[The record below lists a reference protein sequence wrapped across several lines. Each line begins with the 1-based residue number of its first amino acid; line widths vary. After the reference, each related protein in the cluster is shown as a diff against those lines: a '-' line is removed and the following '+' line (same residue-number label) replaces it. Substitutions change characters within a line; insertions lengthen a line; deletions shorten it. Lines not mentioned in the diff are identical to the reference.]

1 MYKKNLVFLAACM
14 GMLLFGISLITLG
27 AVAGFLKQ
35 RFQLG
40 GIAAGT
46 LFSLLPVGIL
56 TGSLI
61 FGPVCDRYGYKWLLV
76 LACMGMFAG
85 FEGIAYASSLSW
97 LRLSIYVF
105 GVGSGI
111 VNGAAN
117 AVVADISTRNKGA
130 DLSLLGVFFG
140 IGALGMPLVLGI
152 FNDRFAASQ
161 VVAGVGVFTAVIGL
175 GYTFIRFPGA
185 KKKAPGSAARWKQ
198 LLDGNLVLIAFFLFF
213 QSSIEAI
220 INNWAT
226 TYLVEKGR
234 MDEKTALFALTLHVA
249 GMVLMRLLNGS
260 LLAKQQPKNAIYTC
274 LLLLATGVLLM
285 QAGHYKPLLMTGL
298 VLSGAGVAAGFPVML
313 GIVGE
318 RFPAQSGTAFSF
330 VFAFALIGNMLLN
343 YLVGV
348 VVHHY
353 GIGHLTTVS
362 YFVIAC
368 MMVISLVI
376 FRNNQSTINK

>member
-1 MYKKNLVFLAACM
+1 MYKKNLVFLAACL

-35 RFQLG
+35 KFQLD

-46 LFSLLPVGIL
+46 IFSLLPIGIL
-56 TGSLI
+56 TGSLV

-76 LACMGMFAG
+76 LACVSMFAG
-85 FEGIAYASSLSW
+85 FEGIAYAGSLSC
-97 LRLSIYVF
+97 LKLSVFVF

-111 VNGAAN
+111 VNGATN

-140 IGALGMPLVLGI
+140 IGALGMPLLLGLLAG
-152 FNDRFAASQ
+152 RFAADQ
-161 VVAGVGVFTAVIGL
+161 VVAGVGIFTALIAAV
-175 GYTFIRFPGA
+175 YMFIRFPGA
-185 KKKAPGSAARWKQ
+185 KPKEAGQSAAWKQ
-198 LLDGNLVLIAFFLFF
+198 LLDGSLILIAFFLFF

-226 TYLVEKGR
+226 TYLVEKGGMNER
-234 MDEKTALFALTLHVA
+234 AALFALTLHVA

-260 LLAKQQPKNAIYTC
+260 ILSNVSPKISIYTC

-285 QAGHYKPLLMTGL
+285 QYGHYKPLMIAGL

-318 RFPAQSGTAFSF
+318 RFPQQSGTAFSF
-330 VFAFALIGNMLLN
+330 VFAFALVGNMLLN
-343 YLVGV
+343 YLMGV
-348 VVHHY
+348 VVHKY
-353 GIGHLTTVS
+353 GIAHLTTVS
-362 YFVIAC
+362 YLVIAC
-368 MMVISLVI
+368 MMIVGLIL

>member
-1 MYKKNLVFLAACM
+1 MYNKKLVFLAACM

-35 RFQLG
+35 KFQLD

-61 FGPVCDRYGYKWLLV
+61 FGPVSDRYGYKWLLV
-76 LACMGMFAG
+76 MACIGMFAG
-85 FEGIAYASSLSW
+85 FEGIAYAHSLSW
-97 LRLSIYVF
+97 LKLSVFLF
-105 GVGSGI
+105 GVGSGV
-111 VNGAAN
+111 VNGATN

-140 IGALGMPLVLGI
+140 IGALGMPLILGVLAG
-152 FNDRFAASQ
+152 RFEANQ
-161 VVAGVGVFTAVIGL
+161 VVAGVGFFTAFIGV
-175 GYTFIRFPGA
+175 GYMFITFPGA
-185 KKKAPGSAARWKQ
+185 KPKAPGQTAGWKQ
-198 LLDGNLVLIAFFLFF
+198 LLDGTLMLIAFFLFF
-213 QSSIEAI
+213 QSSIEAV
-220 INNWAT
+220 INNWST
-226 TYLVEKGR
+226 TYLVERGR
-234 MDEKTALFALTLHVA
+234 MDETAALFALTLHVV

-260 LLAKQQPKNAIYTC
+260 LLSNLPPKISIYTC
-274 LLLLATGVLLM
+274 LLLLMVGVILM
-285 QAGHYKPLLMTGL
+285 QVGHYKPLLLAGL

-318 RFPAQSGTAFSF
+318 RFPVQRGTAFSF

-343 YLVGV
+343 YLMGV

-353 GIGHLTTVS
+353 GIDHLTTVS

-368 MMVISLVI
+368 MMMISLII
-376 FRNNQSTINK
+376 FRNN

>member
-35 RFQLG
+35 QFQLD
-40 GIAAGT
+40 GITAGT

-61 FGPVCDRYGYKWLLV
+61 FGPVSDRYGYKWLLV
-76 LACMGMFAG
+76 IACMGMFAG
-85 FEGIAYASSLSW
+85 FEGIAYAHSLSW
-97 LRLSIYVF
+97 LKLSVFLF

-111 VNGAAN
+111 VNGATN

-140 IGALGMPLVLGI
+140 IGALGMPLILGALAG
-152 FNDRFAASQ
+152 RFTADQ
-161 VVAGVGVFTAVIGL
+161 VVAGVGLFTAFIGI
-175 GYTFIRFPGA
+175 GYMFITFPGA
-185 KKKAPGSAARWKQ
+185 KPEDPGATTSWKQ
-198 LLDGNLVLIAFFLFF
+198 LLDGTLMLIAFFLFF

-220 INNWAT
+220 INNWST
-226 TYLVEKGR
+226 TYLVERGG
-234 MDEKTALFALTLHVA
+234 MDETAALFALTLHVV

-260 LLAKQQPKNAIYTC
+260 LLSNLPPKISIYTC
-274 LLLLATGVLLM
+274 LLLLAVGVLLM
-285 QAGHYKPLLMTGL
+285 QIGHYKPLLLAGL
-298 VLSGAGVAAGFPVML
+298 VLTGAGVAAGFPVML

-318 RFPAQSGTAFSF
+318 RFPAQRGTAFSF
-330 VFAFALIGNMLLN
+330 VFVFALIGNMLLN
-343 YLVGV
+343 YLMGV

-353 GIGHLTTVS
+353 GISHLITVS

-368 MMVISLVI
+368 MVIVSLII
-376 FRNNQSTINK
+376 FRNNPFTINK

>member
-1 MYKKNLVFLAACM
+1 MYKKNLVFLAACL

-35 RFQLG
+35 KFQLD

-46 LFSLLPVGIL
+46 IFSLLPIGIL
-56 TGSLI
+56 TGSLV

-76 LACMGMFAG
+76 LACLGMFAG
-85 FEGIAYASSLSW
+85 FEGIAYAGSLPW
-97 LRLSIYVF
+97 LKLSVYVF

-111 VNGAAN
+111 VNGATN

-140 IGALGMPLVLGI
+140 IGALGMPLLLGLLAG
-152 FNDRFAASQ
+152 RFAADQ
-161 VVAGVGVFTAVIGL
+161 VVAGVGIFTALIAAV
-175 GYTFIRFPGA
+175 YMFIRFPGA
-185 KKKAPGSAARWKQ
+185 KPKEPGNLPAWKQ
-198 LLDGNLVLIAFFLFF
+198 LLNGSLMLIAFFLFF
-213 QSSIEAI
+213 QSSIEGI

-226 TYLVEKGR
+226 TYLVEKGG
-234 MDEKTALFALTLHVA
+234 MDERAALFALTLHVA

-260 LLAKQQPKNAIYTC
+260 ILSNVSPKTSIYTC
-274 LLLLATGVLLM
+274 LLLLAIGVLLM
-285 QAGHYKPLLMTGL
+285 QYGHYKPLMIAGL

-318 RFPAQSGTAFSF
+318 RFPQQSGTAFSF
-330 VFAFALIGNMLLN
+330 VFAFALVGNMLLN
-343 YLVGV
+343 YLMGV
-348 VVHHY
+348 VVHEY
-353 GIGHLTTVS
+353 GIAHLTSVS
-362 YFVIAC
+362 YLVIAC
-368 MMVISLVI
+368 MMIVSLVL

>member
-1 MYKKNLVFLAACM
+1 MYKKNLVFLAACL

-27 AVAGFLKQ
+27 SVAGFLKQ
-35 RFQLG
+35 KFQLD

-76 LACMGMFAG
+76 MACLAICVG
-85 FEGIAYASSLSW
+85 FEGIAYAGSLSW
-97 LRLSIYVF
+97 LRISVFVF

-111 VNGAAN
+111 VNGATN
-117 AVVADISTRNKGA
+117 AVVADISTRNKSA

-140 IGALGMPLVLGI
+140 IGALGMPLILGLLAGS
-152 FNDRFAASQ
+152 FTADQ
-161 VVAGVGVFTAVIGL
+161 VVAGVGVFTALIAVVYI
-175 GYTFIRFPGA
+175 FVSFPGA
-185 KKKAPGSAARWKQ
+185 KPKEPGRPAAWKQ
-198 LLDGNLVLIAFFLFF
+198 LLDGTLVLIAFFLFF

-226 TYLVEKGR
+226 TYLVEIGG
-234 MDEKTALFALTLHVA
+234 MDETAALFALTLHVA

-260 LLAKQQPKNAIYTC
+260 LLSNLPPKNSIYTC
-274 LLLLATGVLLM
+274 LLLLATGILLM
-285 QAGHYKPLLMTGL
+285 QYGQYKTLLIAGL

-318 RFPAQSGTAFSF
+318 RFASQSGTAFSF
-330 VFAFALIGNMLLN
+330 VFAFALVGNMLLN
-343 YLVGV
+343 YMMGI
-348 VVHHY
+348 VVHDH

-362 YFVIAC
+362 YLVIAC
-368 MMVISLVI
+368 MMIISLII